1 MQTFLPY
8 ADFDRCA
15 EVLDN
20 RRLGKQRVET
30 LQIMR
35 ALTVPGYAW
44 QSHPA
49 VLMWKGYEEA
59 LAAYGMAICRE
70 WCRRGFADTCAAKI
84 CDDAMSAQVMT
95 VRSQTELAAARLL
108 PPWLGDEE
116 VHHSHRSVLLRKDP
130 GHYGVWFPGVPDDLD
145 YVWPVRVRAGGKEG
159 SRDS

>member
-59 LAAYGMAICRE
+59 LAAYGMAVCRE
-70 WCRRGFADTCAAKI
+70 
-84 CDDAMSAQVMT
+84 
-95 VRSQTELAAARLL
+95 
-108 PPWLGDEE
+108 
-116 VHHSHRSVLLRKDP
+116 
-130 GHYGVWFPGVPDDLD
+130 
-145 YVWPVRVRAGGKEG
+145 
-159 SRDS
+159 